1 VSGTLSGTL
10 GSFDQLTHLLRP
22 AGAGLHTVS
31 TGKAEQLAL
40 QRALYQV
47 DDAAMVPAAWR
58 RSLQALASARV
69 VVLGI
74 PSDCGAGLVR
84 GAAFGP
90 SALRA
95 ALLRQPARA
104 QLAGLAGVVD
114 AGDVAVVPHLLH
126 DDMLNEA
133 QKQSCRQALYPT
145 LTAEV
150 AAALPVSP
158 LSITERVLDCLFE
171 INPGAR
177 LLVLGGDHSVA
188 WPVVAAL
195 VRRRASALGIVQP
208 DAHTDLLPERL
219 GVRYCFATWAY
230 HANDLLG
237 RNGRLVQVGVRA
249 SSRDKQHWESTLGV
263 HQVWAAEVEQ
273 KGAAAVLDEIVQHL
287 RARGV
292 KQVYLSNDIDATDAG
307 DAPSTGAPE
316 HRGLHADFILELIA
330 RLGAEFDLVAAD
342 LVEVAPPVGS
352 PEDSRRTVEL
362 GARYLAAS
370 LDALLAGGRKRATT

>member
-1 VSGTLSGTL
+1 LSASL
-10 GSFDQLTHLLRP
+10 SPCDQLAQLLRP

-47 DDAAMVPAAWR
+47 DDAALVPAAWR
-58 RSLQALASARV
+58 RSLDELASARV

-90 SALRA
+90 AALRA
-95 ALLRQPARA
+95 ALIGQRQARA
-104 QLAGLAGVVD
+104 QLAGVVD
-114 AGDVAVVPHLLH
+114 AGDVAVIPHLLH
-126 DDMLNEA
+126 DDMLNDE
-133 QKQSCRQALYPT
+133 QKQSSRRALYPT
-145 LTAEV
+145 LAPEV
-150 AAALPVSP
+150 AAGLPVSP
-158 LSITERVLDCLFE
+158 LSIAERALDCLFQ

-188 WPVVAAL
+188 WPVVASL
-195 VRRRASALGIVQP
+195 VRRRAPALGIVQP

-230 HANDLLG
+230 HANDLIG

-249 SSRDKQHWESTLGV
+249 SGRDKQHWENTLGV
-263 HQVWAAEVEQ
+263 RQVWAAEVQ
-273 KGAAAVLDEIVQHL
+273 DKGTQAVLDEIVQHL
-287 RARGV
+287 QARGV

-316 HRGLHADFILELIA
+316 LRGLHADFILALIA

-342 LVEVAPPVGS
+342 LCEVAPPVGS
-352 PEDSRRTVEL
+352 AEDSRRTVEL
-362 GARYLAAS
+362 GASYLAAS
-370 LDALLAGGRKRATT
+370 LDALLASGRS

>member
-1 VSGTLSGTL
+1 VSAPLNP
-10 GSFDQLTHLLRP
+10 FEQLTHLLRP

-47 DDAAMVPAAWR
+47 DDAALVPAAWR
-58 RSLQALASARV
+58 RSLDALASARV
-69 VVLGI
+69 VVLGV

-95 ALLRQPARA
+95 ALLEHPGRA
-104 QLAGLAGVVD
+104 PRAALAGVVD

-145 LTAEV
+145 LAPEV

-158 LSITERVLDCLFE
+158 LSITERALDCLFQ

-177 LLVLGGDHSVA
+177 LLILGGDHSVA

-195 VRRRASALGIVQP
+195 VRRRAPALGIVQP

-237 RNGRLVQVGVRA
+237 RDGRLVQVGVRA
-249 SSRDKQHWESTLGV
+249 SGRDKQHWESSLGV

-273 KGAAAVLDEIVQHL
+273 KGAAVVLDEIVQHL
-287 RARGV
+287 QARGV

-316 HRGLHADFILELIA
+316 HRGLHADFILALIA

-370 LDALLAGGRKRATT
+370 LDALLAGGRS

>member
-1 VSGTLSGTL
+1 VSGTLSP
-10 GSFDQLTHLLRP
+10 FDQLTHLLRP

-47 DDAAMVPAAWR
+47 DDATLVPAAWR

-104 QLAGLAGVVD
+104 QQAGQAGVVD

-195 VRRRASALGIVQP
+195 VRRRATDLGIVQP

-249 SSRDKQHWESTLGV
+249 SGRDKQHWESTLGV

-316 HRGLHADFILELIA
+316 HRGLHADFILALIA

-362 GARYLAAS
+362 GASYLAAS
-370 LDALLAGGRKRATT
+370 LDALLAGERKRATT

>member
-1 VSGTLSGTL
+1 MSGPPSAPLASLSPAE
-10 GSFDQLTHLLRP
+10 QLTHLLRP

-47 DDAAMVPAAWR
+47 DDASLVPAAWR
-58 RSLQALASARV
+58 RSLQALASAKV

-90 SALRA
+90 AALRA
-95 ALLRQPARA
+95 ALLRRPERA
-104 QLAGLAGVVD
+104 QRAAAAGVVD

-133 QKQSCRQALYPT
+133 QKQACRQALYPT
-145 LTAEV
+145 LAPDV

-171 INPGAR
+171 INPAAR
-177 LLVLGGDHSVA
+177 LLILGGDHSVA

-195 VRRRASALGIVQP
+195 VRRRAPALGIVQP

-230 HANDLLG
+230 HANDLIG

-249 SSRDKQHWESTLGV
+249 SGRDQQHWETTLGV
-263 HQVWAAEVEQ
+263 RQVWAAEVQQ

-287 RARGV
+287 HARGV

-307 DAPSTGAPE
+307 EAPSTGAPE
-316 HRGLHADFILELIA
+316 QRGLHADFILALIA
-330 RLGAEFDLVAAD
+330 RMGAEFDLVAAD

-370 LDALLAGGRKRATT
+370 LDALLAGGRS